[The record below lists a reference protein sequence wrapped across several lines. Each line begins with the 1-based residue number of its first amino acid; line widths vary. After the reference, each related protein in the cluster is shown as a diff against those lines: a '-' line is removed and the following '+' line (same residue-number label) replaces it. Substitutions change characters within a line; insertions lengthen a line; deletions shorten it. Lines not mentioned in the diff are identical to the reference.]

1 MFHRVES
8 RIGASH
14 NSSLSD
20 YEWQQREVLD
30 MTIRN
35 KQVLLP
41 QRQVLRPDERL
52 DEERE
57 LGCLGARP
65 VEYSWDM

>member
-1 MFHRVES
+1 
-8 RIGASH
+8 
-14 NSSLSD
+14 
-20 YEWQQREVLD
+20 
-30 MTIRN
+30 MTVRN
-35 KQVLLP
+35 EQVLFP

-65 VEYSWDM
+65 VECSWDM